1 MSHHAADGI
10 SSEDWADVTDAS
22 GRPAQRLREGLD
34 TGVRVME
41 DGRLDIK
48 LSEHKP
54 WLQRIARHTKEHPY
68 PRGPIDHRPSVT
80 FDPDEEESYP
90 LRLNIVIQVIGSRG
104 DIQPF
109 IAIGQRLHAHGHRVR
124 LATHLSFRET
134 VQDAN
139 LEFFNIGGDPA
150 ELMAF
155 MVKNPGLLP
164 DMRTIRSGAIRKRR
178 REMRD
183 IFSGC
188 WRSCF
193 EMGDGT
199 GIEHHVASDPW
210 SEEVDYRH
218 LPFVADVVIANPPS
232 FAHIS
237 CAEKLGVPLN
247 LMFTMPWSATQA
259 FPHPLANI
267 HSKNTKPS
275 VANFAS
281 YAIVEI
287 MLWEGLG
294 DLINRFRKR
303 ELGLDPLDALRAPGI
318 AHRLRIPY
326 TYLWS
331 PALLSKPLDWPGSI
345 DVVGFSTLPETTSY
359 KPPDDLAA
367 FLASGPPPIY
377 IGFGSIVVDN
387 PSRLTNI
394 VFTAIRATGHRALV
408 SRGWGN
414 IGADQPAADDILM
427 LDKVPHDWL
436 FHRVSAVVH
445 HGGAGTTAAGLIRGR
460 PTVIVPFFGDQMF
473 WGSIVARAGAG
484 PEPVPYKQ
492 LTSEKLADAI
502 RFALRESTLEKA
514 EELGVQMREEEGA
527 RNTVCSFYRH
537 LDVAALRCELCPGRP
552 AVWWVK
558 GQHSRNP
565 KGKGVKLSAFAAT
578 VLVETGLLKPH
589 DLVLYRSKEYDT
601 SRDPRGP
608 ISAGAEV
615 LYGVVTDFVSA
626 IAEVPTDVAEMIRAH
641 GQYGDHRRS
650 GESRRRHRHRH
661 FRHGQRRPNPACE
674 WKKDHFA
681 RGQMDSVV
689 GSSTPSRTSKEKD
702 EGKRGSAARG
712 EPGSGSGSDEASES
726 ESESLSRRSSSASN
740 SNLSSIS
747 NSDSSPAADSA
758 TSYASAHSQSHSHS
772 NSPSNSSKQSPPLA
786 DIAAAISRTPTS
798 HDPDLTAELKTLS
811 LENTLRRQQSRENAI
826 EVREVLADARYHASR
841 AGKHLLD
848 WILLLPTD
856 LSLSFSKGFHN
867 APKLYHD
874 PMVQETPTVRGVR
887 GGLRAAGTEFTQ
899 EFYQGITGLVT
910 QPRYGHKEGG
920 TKGMLKGVGKGVGGA
935 FFKPAAGL
943 WGLIGYPLDGV
954 HKSLRHSLGKSKVK
968 EILASRISQG
978 LGEMVAASPEE
989 RATVIRRW
997 NEIQKRHESHGS

>member
-1 MSHHAADGI
+1 MSHHAAEGI
-10 SSEDWADVTDAS
+10 SSEDWADVTDQ
-22 GRPAQRLREGLD
+22 GRKMREGLD

-48 LSEHKP
+48 LSHHKP
-54 WLQRIARHTKEHPY
+54 WIQRIARHTKEHPY
-68 PRGPIDHRPSVT
+68 PRGPIDRKPSVT
-80 FDPDEEESYP
+80 FASDEEESYP

-109 IAIGQRLHAHGHRVR
+109 IAIGQRLRAHGHRVR
-124 LATHLSFRET
+124 LATHLSFREV

-164 DMRTIRSGAIRKRR
+164 DMRTIRSGAIRRRR

-210 SEEVDYRH
+210 SGEVDYRH

-232 FAHIS
+232 FAHLS

-259 FPHPLANI
+259 FPHPLAI
-267 HSKNTKPS
+267 IRSQNTKPS

-303 ELGLDPLDALRAPGI
+303 ELGLDPLDALRAPSI

-331 PALLSKPLDWPGSI
+331 PALLPKPLDWPSTI
-345 DVVGFSTLPETTSY
+345 DVVGFSTLPETTAY
-359 KPPDDLAA
+359 TPPTDLAH
-367 FLASGPPPIY
+367 FLSSGPPPIY

-387 PSRLTNI
+387 PSHLTTL
-394 VFTAIRATGHRALV
+394 VFAAIRATGHRALV

-414 IGADQPAADDILM
+414 IGADQPASSDILM
-427 LDKVPHDWL
+427 IDKVPHDWL
-436 FHRVSAVVH
+436 FPHVACVVH
-445 HGGAGTTAAGLIRGR
+445 HGGAGTTAAGLLRGR

-473 WGSIVARAGAG
+473 WGSIVARARAG
-484 PEPVPYKQ
+484 PAPVPYKE
-492 LTSEKLADAI
+492 LTSEKLAEAI
-502 RFALRESTLEKA
+502 TFALRGETLAKA
-514 EELGVQMREEEGA
+514 EELGMQMREEEGA
-527 RNTVCSFYRH
+527 RNAVCSFYRH
-537 LDVAALRCELCPGRP
+537 LDSEAIRCSLCPGRP
-552 AVWWVK
+552 AAWWVK
-558 GQHSRNP
+558 HSRALH
-565 KGKGVKLSAFAAT
+565 GAGAGGGGVKLSAFAAT
-578 VLVETGLLKPH
+578 VLVETGLVKPH

-601 SRDPRGP
+601 SRDPKGP
-608 ISAGAEV
+608 LSAGAEV

-626 IAEVPTDVAEMIRAH
+626 MAEVPSDVAEMFRAH
-641 GQYGDHRRS
+641 GEHGRHRRS
-650 GESRRRHRHRH
+650 GKSGHGHGHRHLK
-661 FRHGQRRPNPACE
+661 HGQREPNPAHE
-674 WKKDHFA
+674 WKKKHFA
-681 RGQMDSVV
+681 KRKVDSAVASSL
-689 GSSTPSRTSKEKD
+689 GS
-702 EGKRGSAARG
+702 RGSEETNNGRDGVARVG
-712 EPGSGSGSDEASES
+712 RAGDRKRES
-726 ESESLSRRSSSASN
+726 ESEGESDDSSNASQPISRTNTTSSLDSDSD
-740 SNLSSIS
+740 
-747 NSDSSPAADSA
+747 SDSSSSK
-758 TSYASAHSQSHSHS
+758 TSYVSAHSHHNQ
-772 NSPSNSSKQSPPLA
+772 PATPDKQSPPLA
-786 DIAAAISRTPTS
+786 DIAAAISRTPTNQ
-798 HDPDLTAELKTLS
+798 DPDLTEQLKTLS
-811 LENTLRRQQSRENAI
+811 LENTLRRQQSREKSIQA
-826 EVREVLADARYHASR
+826 REILTDAQYHVTR
-841 AGKHLLD
+841 AGKYLLK
-848 WILLLPTD
+848 WALLLPTD
-856 LSLSFSKGFHN
+856 LALSFSKGFHN

-887 GGLRAAGTEFTQ
+887 GGVRAAGTEFTQ
-899 EFYQGITGLVT
+899 EFYQAVTGIVK
-910 QPRYGHKEGG
+910 QPQYGRKEGG
-920 TKGMLKGVGKGVGGA
+920 TKGMIKGVGKGVGGV
-935 FFKPAAGL
+935 FLKPAAGL
-943 WGLIGYPLDGV
+943 WGLVGYPLDGV
-954 HKSLRHSLGKSKVK
+954 RKTLRNSLGKSKVR

-978 LGEMVAASPEE
+978 LGEMVAATPEE
-989 RATVIRRW
+989 RAAVIRRW
-997 NEIQKRHESHGS
+997 NEIHNANEVQQHHS